1 MEIYDAAEGI
11 EVTRKGDDSPLT
23 KADLAA
29 HDIIVAG
36 LQAIDSTPIVSEE
49 GRVGD
54 PPSALGDGRF
64 ACFGVGTSTFSFVI
78 MS

>member
-36 LQAIDSTPIVSEE
+36 LQAIDSTPIVSRKAELATPYQATPA
-49 GRVGD
+49 G
-54 PPSALGDGRF
+54 
-64 ACFGVGTSTFSFVI
+64 
-78 MS
+78 